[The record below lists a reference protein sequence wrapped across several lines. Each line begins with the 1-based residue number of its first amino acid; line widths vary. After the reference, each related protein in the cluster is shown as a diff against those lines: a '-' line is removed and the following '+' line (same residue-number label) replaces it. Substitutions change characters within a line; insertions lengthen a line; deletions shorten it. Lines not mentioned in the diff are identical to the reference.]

1 MDLNEQIISFIFSFL
16 YGVIVQKLYQL
27 SYEHIHTKKQIYSF
41 LNSYYAWGIDKGF
54 INNNPL
60 DIFDKNELTKINPKI
75 VKDLILDFDEFE
87 NMLREMETKTK

>member
-41 LNSYYAWGIDKGF
+41 LNSLLF
-54 INNNPL
+54 M
-60 DIFDKNELTKINPKI
+60 I
-75 VKDLILDFDEFE
+75 V
-87 NMLREMETKTK
+87 